1 MIPSDQKS
9 IWSMYAGFLA
19 SGKVRASIIVP
30 IRISIRAKS
39 AYSMIGG
46 VICIKKISREVYRF
60 SGDLQLSARTGREDS
75 EIHQSRNR
83 YKSLTS
89 CIIHFPSTSP
99 IGFKTIFS
107 PTKCYH
113 FCVSSINIIWIRSV
127 FCLGGGGRVPSDLLL
142 RRVNTVLSWDLGI
155 LGSDILFL

>member
-1 MIPSDQKS
+1 MEYVCGLLGFWKS
-9 IWSMYAGFLA
+9 SCLNNRTDTHIDT
-19 SGKVRASIIVP
+19 GKVSIFYDW
-30 IRISIRAKS
+30 RSHM
-39 AYSMIGG
+39 Y
-46 VICIKKISREVYRF
+46 KKISREVYRF

-89 CIIHFPSTSP
+89 CIIHFPSISP

-127 FCLGGGGRVPSDLLL
+127 FCLGGEVEFHQIS
-142 RRVNTVLSWDLGI
+142 S
-155 LGSDILFL
+155 